1 MAIVKKMKQHPP
13 LPPSRYEVGIYCR
26 VSTAISLHGAVAQGE
41 SENKSENRISM
52 YQSSYGT
59 WRGNSWSKEKPIT
72 WWYKS
77 RFERFLSV
85 EKEIRKPGF
94 GGIMD
99 KKKYW
104 IIRLFFVLFT
114 MSVAVA
120 ILPCGIIKVHSLFGE
135 ITTYICLTTVSTKR
149 LFQKNCG
156 IRCIKKTGNR
166 CQEQAGKS
174 DG

>member
-1 MAIVKKMKQHPP
+1 
-13 LPPSRYEVGIYCR
+13 
-26 VSTAISLHGAVAQGE
+26 
-41 SENKSENRISM
+41 
-52 YQSSYGT
+52 
-59 WRGNSWSKEKPIT
+59 
-72 WWYKS
+72 
-77 RFERFLSV
+77 
-85 EKEIRKPGF
+85 
-94 GGIMD
+94 MD

-114 MSVAVA
+114 ISVSVA
-120 ILPCGIIKVHSLFGE
+120 ILPCGIINVHSLFGE

-174 DG
+174 DLESDRYDRVYDLFYDKTAR